1 MVLKKIAVVLT
12 VVIITLSSAQSAY
25 AYGGGGGFPPG
36 FPPPPHVKLVCEYE
50 YRTIRLPFNRTRIIR
65 IPRCHV
71 EITRPQNNQND
82 NKDFRDRWNEFID
95 RIRNGRK

>member
-1 MVLKKIAVVLT
+1 MRKIAVILS
-12 VVIITLSSAQSAY
+12 VVFIFLSSAQNTY

-50 YRTIRLPFNRTRIIR
+50 IRIITLPFNRTRTIR

-71 EITRPQNNQND
+71 EITKPQNNND
-82 NKDFRDRWNEFID
+82 RRDFRERWDDFMD